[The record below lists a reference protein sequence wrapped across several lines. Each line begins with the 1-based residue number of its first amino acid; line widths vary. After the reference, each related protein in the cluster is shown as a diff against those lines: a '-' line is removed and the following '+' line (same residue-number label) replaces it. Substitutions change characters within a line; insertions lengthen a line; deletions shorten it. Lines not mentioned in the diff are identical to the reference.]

1 MISIW
6 PFIEVLMRVL
16 NIIAII
22 TVIIRRVDVV
32 VSVCR
37 VRAQAV
43 VAEVASRMVPGLWGA
58 LEANISHRWRCHG
71 HTDYCYCHKQY
82 DNHFC

>member
-6 PFIEVLMRVL
+6 PFIEVLMLVL
-16 NIIAII
+16 NIVAII

-37 VRAQAV
+37 VRALAV
-43 VAEVASRMVPGLWGA
+43 VAEVASRMVLGLW
-58 LEANISHRWRCHG
+58 
-71 HTDYCYCHKQY
+71 
-82 DNHFC
+82 